1 VLNEDIY
8 YEITFNSVSNVI
20 VSTKSETMN
29 YTIKGLCLEYDTIY
43 DEQLANSVSMAY
55 QSGKAFLYDYVSF
68 FKKDILNKADKI
80 YSVNINIPRRSI
92 KGILLLF
99 ENPFT
104 AGERNSETFPYVNI
118 TRVDITVEGIVN
130 KIYSQGFQP
139 YQHFQEAKKFFLS
152 EIQKEN
158 YCSDNDIYQFYGSD
172 KYCLWLDLRTT
183 EDNNIHG
190 SGYRLVNTKDGIQMQ
205 LTLNNSSND
214 HIKGDT
220 FNVYIFVIADAQLNI
235 VNKQVQTIMH

>member
-1 VLNEDIY
+1 
-8 YEITFNSVSNVI
+8 
-20 VSTKSETMN
+20 MN
-29 YTIKGLCLEYDTIY
+29 YTIKGLSWEYEIIY

-55 QSGKAFLYDYVSF
+55 QSGKAFLYDHVAF
-68 FKKDILNKADKI
+68 LKKDILNKTDTI
-80 YSVNINIPRRSI
+80 YSANINMPRRSI
-92 KGILLLF
+92 KGVLLLF

-104 AGERNSETFPYVNI
+104 AGERNSETFPFVNI
-118 TRVDITVEGIVN
+118 SKLDITIEGMVN
-130 KIYSQGFQP
+130 KIYAQGFKP

-152 EIQKEN
+152 EKQKETN
-158 YCSDNDIYQFYGSD
+158 SSDNDVYQFYGSD

-220 FNVYIFVIADAQLNI
+220 FNVYIFVVADAQLNI
-235 VNKQVQTIMH
+235 VNKQVQGILY